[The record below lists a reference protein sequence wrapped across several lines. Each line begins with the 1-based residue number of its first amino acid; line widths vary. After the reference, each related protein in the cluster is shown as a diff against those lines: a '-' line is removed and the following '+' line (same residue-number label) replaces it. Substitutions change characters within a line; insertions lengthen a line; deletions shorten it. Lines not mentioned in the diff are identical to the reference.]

1 MYLRYRRRFMQWTMA
16 KNAGNIHFTE
26 EQMEWLRMIRDQI
39 CISVNIVPE
48 DLELTP
54 FAGHGGLGKFYQLF
68 GRNYEALLA
77 EINLALVA

>member
-1 MYLRYRRRFMQWTMA
+1 
-16 KNAGNIHFTE
+16 
-26 EQMEWLRMIRDQI
+26 MIRDQI